1 MHPRDWGRPGRIKIE
16 LYDDFGNAC
25 NPDILTKK
33 VMMFKL
39 LEWFP
44 KLKSR
49 VNQPPLE
56 VLDEAKKKQ
65 LEIIDKEKREKAK
78 TFLKQGGASASK
90 SIKKKKNK

>member
-16 LYDDFGNAC
+16 LYDDFGNAR

>member
-16 LYDDFGNAC
+16 LYDELGNAR

-33 VMMFKL
+33 QMMFKL
-39 LEWFP
+39 LELFP

-65 LEIIDKEKREKAK
+65 LEAIEKDKKEKQKMMVK
-78 TFLKQGGASASK
+78 NGGALQAS
-90 SIKKKKNK
+90 KKKKKAK

>member
-16 LYDDFGNAC
+16 LYDEFGNAR

-33 VMMFKL
+33 IMMFKL
-39 LEWFP
+39 LELFP

-56 VLDEAKKKQ
+56 VLDDAKKKQ
-65 LEIIDKEKREKAK
+65 LEIIDKEKRDKHK
-78 TFLKQGGASASK
+78 NFVKQGGISASK

>member
-1 MHPRDWGRPGRIKIE
+1 
-16 LYDDFGNAC
+16 
-25 NPDILTKK
+25 
-33 VMMFKL
+33 MMFKL